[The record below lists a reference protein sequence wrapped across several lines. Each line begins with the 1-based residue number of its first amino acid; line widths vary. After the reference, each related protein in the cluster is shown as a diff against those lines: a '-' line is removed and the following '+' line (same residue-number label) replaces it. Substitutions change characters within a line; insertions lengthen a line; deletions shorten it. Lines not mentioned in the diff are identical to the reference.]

1 MSNDDRFNLWLE
13 SHLGLRNVRLGAR
26 LGGGNSNVT
35 QLVLHEHGQ
44 AVLRRP
50 PDNAISS
57 SAAAG
62 VLREYGMLKA
72 LEGRLKVPRT
82 LGLCE
87 DPTIL
92 GQTFSIIEHVD
103 GMAITDRLPDDYP
116 ATTETLNRI
125 GQELVDELAALHQ
138 IPWQEMNVHRP
149 KDPEDYVR
157 KQVQRWR
164 KVRSEEQAR
173 ELPLIAQLADWLTAH
188 MPPPP
193 PATLMHGDFHLDNTL
208 FSKKEPVLAAIID
221 WELASIGNPYA
232 DLALMLVF
240 WGPRSVEPP
249 GFSFVQKVTRGQAG
263 LISRLALAERWAYR
277 TRLDVAQLDYYLV
290 FALWRLAAIVEGAY
304 LLHTRGLVDTEYSR
318 KLEYDVP
325 ALLTE
330 AADIAGLD

>member
-1 MSNDDRFNLWLE
+1 MTTDRFSAWLE
-13 SHLGLRNVRLGAR
+13 ELGLKNAELGPR

-35 QLVLHEHGQ
+35 QLVQHDGGK

-62 VLREYGMLKA
+62 VLREYNMLRA
-72 LEGRLKVPRT
+72 LQGHVKVPRA

-87 DPTIL
+87 DASIL
-92 GQTFSIIEHVD
+92 GQAFSIIEHVD
-103 GMAITDRLPDDYP
+103 GIAITDTLPPAYP
-116 ATTETLNRI
+116 DGADTLNRI
-125 GQELVDELAALHQ
+125 GEQLVDELAKLHSA
-138 IPWQEMNVHRP
+138 PWQNMGLRRP
-149 KDPEDYVR
+149 TDPDDYVL
-157 KQVQRWR
+157 KQIRRWR
-164 KVRSEEQAR
+164 KVRAEEKAR
-173 ELPLIAQLADWLTAH
+173 DLPLIEQLAIWLLEHRPA
-188 MPPPP
+188 PP
-193 PATLMHGDFHLDNTL
+193 PACVMHGDFHLDNTL
-208 FSKKEPVLAAIID
+208 FSRTDVALAAIID

-249 GFSFVQKVTRGQAG
+249 GFSFVQQVTRGRVG
-263 LISRLALAERWAYR
+263 LVSRLSLAERWAE
-277 TRLDVAQLDYYLV
+277 TTKLNVDQLDYYLV

-304 LLHTRGLVDTEYSR
+304 LLQTQGLVDSDYAR

-330 AADIAGLD
+330 AAHFAHLD